1 MHLANQQ
8 QIYMY
13 PLIRFNPSALGGIG
27 SLAVTEAPVTTSAL
41 LFRSGGSALIVAQPC
56 RLLARRKDRG
66 MIQCR
71 RLVAERVRAYT

>member
-1 MHLANQQ
+1 ML
-8 QIYMY
+8 
-13 PLIRFNPSALGGIG
+13 LSVLGGIG

-56 RLLARRKDRG
+56 RLARRKDRG

-71 RLVAERVRAYT
+71 RLVAECVRVYIS